1 MAALLTEI
9 NVPVVVKIPTSVAED
24 PNVAAVEALSKAIE
38 EPGST
43 ELYLQYLVA
52 KYNGHL
58 YGDWRTKDD
67 IQKEIEEMRM
77 VFSGFSY
84 MGFEEQRMQ
93 FHKFVDV
100 LDTRDEIFD
109 YFKQKC
115 YSKEDFVEEIDFIDK
130 FTRFGQEE
138 ERKMSQEYAGV
149 TLTTAHSSKGLEWEY
164 VFASISDYDNK
175 VINKKKADDPE
186 VEEIRRLE
194 FVAFTRAKDHLMV
207 TSTYEAWNEPKKD
220 PESGKTIGRDIGY
233 NRFLQELME
242 NEDMEYIPVDP
253 NEALREKHKAAV
265 SKANAK
271 KAAEKRKANAEKKDK
286 VKMARLLA
294 KKETGHILTLVEQ
307 DTLAKL
313 QKKYNKKK

>member
-1 MAALLTEI
+1 
-9 NVPVVVKIPTSVAED
+9 
-24 PNVAAVEALSKAIE
+24 
-38 EPGST
+38 
-43 ELYLQYLVA
+43 
-52 KYNGHL
+52 
-58 YGDWRTKDD
+58 
-67 IQKEIEEMRM
+67 
-77 VFSGFSY
+77 
-84 MGFEEQRMQ
+84 
-93 FHKFVDV
+93 
-100 LDTRDEIFD
+100 
-109 YFKQKC
+109 
-115 YSKEDFVEEIDFIDK
+115 
-130 FTRFGQEE
+130 
-138 ERKMSQEYAGV
+138 MSQEYAGV

-313 QKKYNKKK
+313 QKKYNRKK